1 MGDTVWRDYDR
12 EALDRQLNLRA
23 RTPEHPAIF
32 ARWEEDSRA
41 VRARVTHRFDLAYG
55 ETPGERL
62 DFFPAARPDAPLF
75 AFIHG
80 GYWQGL
86 DKAHYS
92 YFAPPFAEAGAAFA
106 SLNYT
111 LAPDADIETMVAQ
124 VRRALA
130 WLHARAGA
138 LGFDPARLV
147 VGGHSAGGHL
157 AAMAAATDWA
167 ARGLPADLLA
177 GCCSISG
184 VYQLEPIRLS
194 YHQPVLQLSAEE
206 AARLSPQHLRPAR
219 PLPTILAVGGTEPEE
234 FHDQQAELAAAWRAD
249 GQPLLA
255 LEVPGRHH
263 FDVIDALIEPEQPLH
278 AALFGLLRES
288 RLP

>member
-32 ARWEEDSRA
+32 ARWEEDSKA

-92 YFAPPFAEAGAAFA
+92 YFAPAFAETGAAFA
-106 SLNYT
+106 SLNYS
-111 LAPDADIETMVAQ
+111 LAPEASIETMVAQ

-130 WLHARAGA
+130 WLHARAGE

-157 AAMAAATDWA
+157 AAMAAATDWTVQ
-167 ARGLPADLLA
+167 GLPAGLLA

-194 YHQPVLQLSAEE
+194 YHQPALQLSAEE

-263 FDVIDALIEPEQPLH
+263 FDVIEALIEPAQPLH
-278 AALFGLLRES
+278 AALATLLHEG